1 MQLYVP
7 HYSTSLQ
14 GAGHRSVEG
23 NSGVFS
29 EAVEDSSKAERNLA
43 ARLMLPWPHFHYF
56 AFGLPD
62 LLTSAGGDW
71 CEVKQGS

>member
-1 MQLYVP
+1 MQLYVL
-7 HYSTSLQ
+7 HYCTSIQ
-14 GAGHRSVEG
+14 GAGQWRRG
-23 NSGVFS
+23 NSGIFS
-29 EAVEDSSKAERNLA
+29 GAVEDSSKAERNLA

-62 LLTSAGGDW
+62 LLPSAGGDW